1 VTKLISEHRVDD
13 IVQVQRSGVD
23 GMQTF
28 DMHLVG
34 LVKNN
39 VVALEEA
46 LDVVEDQSAFNR
58 LLKGRSSGGD
68 RGGLIG

>member
-1 VTKLISEHRVDD
+1 
-13 IVQVQRSGVD
+13 VD

-28 DMHLVG
+28 DMHLVT

-39 VVALEEA
+39 VVAVEEA
-46 LDVVEDQSAFNR
+46 LDVVEDPSAFNR
-58 LLKGRSSGGD
+58 LLKGRSAGGD